1 MRHLTALTIALML
14 FGTSARAEDHA
25 IGARMGLL
33 GIGVEYSY
41 KINERLIVRGGLNG
55 SGLDFDETESGIDY
69 AFDLDFDSMA
79 IGVDFHPFTG
89 AFRVSGGFLKNDNAL
104 TAVGQLTSSVTIG
117 NDTYDPN
124 DVGTLSGS
132 VGFDSTAPYLAVG
145 WDFLHDKK
153 VGMSFELGLVKQGA
167 PVVSLSASGPIA
179 SDPDFMDDI
188 EAERA
193 ELESD
198 LDDLDVYPFAML
210 GLVVRF

>member
-1 MRHLTALTIALML
+1 MRQLTALTIALML
-14 FGTSARAEDHA
+14 YGTSALAEDHA

-41 KINERLIVRGGLNG
+41 SINERLIVRGGLNG

-89 AFRVSGGFLKNDNAL
+89 AFRVSGGLLKNDNTL
-104 TAVGQLTSSVTIG
+104 TAVGQLSSSVTIG
-117 NDTYDPN
+117 DDTYDPD
-124 DVGTLSGS
+124 DVGRLTGS

-145 WDFLHDKK
+145 WDFLHDMK
-153 VGMSFELGLVKQGA
+153 VGLSFELGLVKQGA
-167 PVVSLSASGPIA
+167 PVVRLSASGPIA
-179 SDPDFMDDI
+179 SDPAFMDDI
-188 EAERA
+188 ETERR

-198 LDDLDVYPFAML
+198 LDDLDIYPFAML